1 MEPERKRSGSTL
13 KKGRKRR
20 LIPSKV
26 VGAAEATRSHWD
38 LEEKQQPIAKVS
50 NGGIPTGQP
59 EAVWNSQIITQYHLP
74 WGWYGRFKTGIVPGT
89 RQECSTNIL
98 KSSVCRNCS
107 RFCKYTSA

>member
-38 LEEKQQPIAKVS
+38 LEEKQQPIAKKARLSTVLFAE
-50 NGGIPTGQP
+50 NCEVTHGQLC
-59 EAVWNSQIITQYHLP
+59 ELLKYAVL
-74 WGWYGRFKTGIVPGT
+74 G
-89 RQECSTNIL
+89 
-98 KSSVCRNCS
+98 KSSFPKPRN
-107 RFCKYTSA
+107 SACLPLRLIS